1 MPLVDAGAESSS
13 PLKAKVDTESTKN
26 QVRIS
31 RDKSVVKNWA
41 SWLNSLD
48 CVPRSRP
55 AESSQQDY
63 S

>member
-31 RDKSVVKNWA
+31 REKKCGEKLGILVEFFR
-41 SWLNSLD
+41 L
-48 CVPRSRP
+48 RP
-55 AESSQQDY
+55 KI
-63 S
+63 